1 MKEKRFEKR
10 RFTRYLIKSLLR
22 EKVKN
27 VVIKKDRVSLEYDG
41 EKIKNKIVTRK
52 HEVHVGSWAK
62 TIGKVF
68 VDDDL
73 KGKNRDSVALHEAI
87 EKFVAQKYGL
97 DEDTDAHMIAEEK
110 EREYFEKTNGKWR
123 SHQMKV
129 TKVWMREGK
138 K

>member
-1 MKEKRFEKR
+1 MKKFKHHRG
-10 RFTRYLIKSLLR
+10 RFTRYLIKILLR

-27 VVIKKDRVSLEYDG
+27 VVITKDWISIEYDE
-41 EKIKNKIVTRK
+41 EKIKNRIVTKK

-62 TIGKVF
+62 TSGKVY

-73 KGKNRDSVALHEAI
+73 KGKNRDSVALHETI
-87 EKFVAQKYGL
+87 EKFLVQKYGL
-97 DEDTDAHMIAEEK
+97 DEDTDAHNLANEK
-110 EREYFEKTNGKWR
+110 EREYLEKIGGKWR